1 MNKEFEVVI
10 KEYLDKRAS
19 EDELFAKDYAKENK
33 SIKECCRFI
42 MNQARKKFYSEK
54 SKFFD
59 VKAKSGDIEIVTL
72 KSIEEFQKESRAL
85 CHCLFHSG
93 YYGRSNSL
101 ILSARVKGSI
111 TETIEYNLDIKEV
124 AQCQGLQNSKSE
136 HHDKILKV
144 FKSKVV
150 NQILKRIS

>member
-1 MNKEFEVVI
+1 MNKEFKVVI

-33 SIKECCRFI
+33 NIKECCRFI
-42 MNQARKKFYSEK
+42 MNEARKKNASGGYFSDEYVYGQAVHYYNEDDIKDIPK
-54 SKFFD
+54 S
-59 VKAKSGDIEIVTL
+59 
-72 KSIEEFQKESRAL
+72 

-111 TETIEYNLDIKEV
+111 TETIEYNLSVKEV

-136 HHDKILKV
+136 HHDKILQV
-144 FKSKVV
+144 FNSKVV